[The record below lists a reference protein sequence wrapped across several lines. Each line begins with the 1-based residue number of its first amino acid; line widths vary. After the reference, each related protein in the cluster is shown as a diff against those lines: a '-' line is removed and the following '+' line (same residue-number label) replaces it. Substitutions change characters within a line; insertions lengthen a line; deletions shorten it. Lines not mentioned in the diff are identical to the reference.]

1 MKIKIIPV
9 FLPENQCPFNCKF
22 CNVKLANGD
31 VLIKDHKDIVELI
44 ENSLKT
50 IKSHYPNWFIEVA
63 FFGGTFTFG
72 SLKGIEDYL
81 KIVKPYIDRGEV
93 GGIRV
98 STRPDFFNKEI
109 AEIFKD
115 YGITTVEFGAQ
126 SFDDR
131 VLKQVRRGHSG
142 EAVKTAVNLSKGYGF
157 KTSLHLMVGLPLQSN
172 EVFLKDIEET
182 IKLKPHYVRIHPLVV
197 LRDTELAGE
206 GFIAPDCRD
215 ILPTLAKGVYL
226 LKKNGIEVIK
236 LGLQPTDSLNEKG
249 SVLSGCYHQSL
260 KHLVFSEIY
269 RQFLQKQIEKGV
281 NKITISEKDR
291 SFFYGFKGSNRDLIE
306 KITLKSDNKVER
318 ESVLING
325 KVLKIFKENIYDK
338 EIP

>member
-22 CNVKLANGD
+22 CNVKVANGD
-31 VLIKDHKDIVELI
+31 VLIKSKRDIVELI
-44 ENSLKT
+44 KKSLKT
-50 IKSHYPNWFIEVA
+50 IKKHYPNSFIEAA

-72 SLKGIEDYL
+72 SLKEIEDYL
-81 KIVKPYIDRGEV
+81 KIVKPYIDRGEID
-93 GGIRV
+93 GIRV

-109 AEIFKD
+109 AEMFVN
-115 YGITTVEFGAQ
+115 YNVTTVEFGVQ
-126 SFDDR
+126 SFDNN
-131 VLKQVRRGHSG
+131 VLKQVRRGHNR
-142 EAVKTAVNLSKGYGF
+142 EIAKNAVKLSKEYGF
-157 KTSLHLMVGLPLQSN
+157 KTSLHLMIGLPLQTN
-172 EVFLKDIEET
+172 EVFIEDIEET

-197 LRDTELAGE
+197 LRDTELAKE
-206 GFIAPDCRD
+206 GFKAPDCKD

-236 LGLQPTDSLNEKG
+236 LGLQPTDSLNEKE

-281 NKITISEKDR
+281 KEITISESDK

-306 KITLKSDNKVER
+306 KIIMKSDNKIER
-318 ESVLING
+318 ECVLANG
-325 KVLKIFKENIYDK
+325 KVLKIFKEKIYG
-338 EIP
+338 